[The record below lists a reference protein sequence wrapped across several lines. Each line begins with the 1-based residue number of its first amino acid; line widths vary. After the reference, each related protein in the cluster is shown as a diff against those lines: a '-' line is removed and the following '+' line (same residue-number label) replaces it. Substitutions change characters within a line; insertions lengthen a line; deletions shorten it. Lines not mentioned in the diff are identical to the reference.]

1 MEELMDINEVARL
14 TKISK
19 PTLRRYV
26 LLKQIPYYKV
36 ICAIRFRVSEIQAWL
51 ENFRR
56 GDVKVVPYTTRAARP
71 AAGELPFAEG
81 TEKDGE
87 GRAGM
92 GDGASGAGAD
102 AGESGARHG

>member
-36 ICAIRFRVSEIQAWL
+36 ICAIRFRGSEIQEWL
-51 ENFRR
+51 ENFKR
-56 GDVKVVPYTTRAARP
+56 GDVKVVPYTAKVSRP
-71 AAGELPFAEG
+71 TAELPFAEG
-81 TEKDGE
+81 NEKVSE
-87 GRAGM
+87 GRAGTD
-92 GDGASGAGAD
+92 DGANGAAAE

>member
-1 MEELMDINEVARL
+1 MEELMDINEVSRL

-36 ICAIRFRVSEIQAWL
+36 ICAIRFRGSEIQEWL
-51 ENFRR
+51 ENFKR
-56 GDVKVVPYTTRAARP
+56 GDVKVAPYTTRAAQP

-81 TEKDGE
+81 TEKECE
-87 GRAGM
+87 GRAV
-92 GDGASGAGAD
+92 AE